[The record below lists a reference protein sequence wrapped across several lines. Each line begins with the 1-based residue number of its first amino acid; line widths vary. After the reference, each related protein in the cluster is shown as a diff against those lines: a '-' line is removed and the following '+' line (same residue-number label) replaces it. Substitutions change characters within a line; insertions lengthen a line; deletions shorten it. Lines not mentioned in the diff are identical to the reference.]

1 MTERSNTMQKTT
13 KRQTLE
19 QIAKRA
25 SNDYLAGYLNGL
37 KAAKDKETKK
47 PQTDKKPA

>member
-1 MTERSNTMQKTT
+1 MKKEHK
-13 KRQTLE
+13 K
-19 QIAKRA
+19 QIMEIIARNA
-25 SNDYLAGYLNGL
+25 SDDYLAGYLNGY